1 MFFSHSIEIYAAY
14 RYQQCHRLAAL
25 PAKMSVFNS
34 HMQDS
39 HSVVSNKP
47 LWSHTKNTYSCNKNT
62 ESSCYE
68 QKHM

>member
-47 LWSHTKNTYSCNKNT
+47 LIAHK
-62 ESSCYE
+62 
-68 QKHM
+68 KHIFVQ